1 MGVGFVPLCSCIDQ
15 LLDAPGH
22 VGEVFGLQAVQ
33 LVYGRLGGT
42 QVLERSGID
51 RAVDSQR
58 VGDDGAALLDKAGP
72 AWPARGRRAEGGA
85 VSFAL
90 VGLSEASYGS
100 QPPALCEEGEAACL
114 QCFVVGI
121 SREWGGQVLGRHV
134 RDAVGAFAGRLGEA
148 GRCRS

>member
-1 MGVGFVPLCSCIDQ
+1 MFSARGRAFRAGVSFVSLRGCVNQ

-22 VGEVFGLQAVQ
+22 VGEVFGLQAIQ

-72 AWPARGRRAEGGA
+72 A
-85 VSFAL
+85 
-90 VGLSEASYGS
+90 
-100 QPPALCEEGEAACL
+100 
-114 QCFVVGI
+114 
-121 SREWGGQVLGRHV
+121 
-134 RDAVGAFAGRLGEA
+134 
-148 GRCRS
+148 